1 MLIAIIS
8 LTTGSPRAALRRL
21 MLVASLGLVL
31 LAQAP
36 EAGARDWFVAGL
48 TFSDELGGFRLLS
61 VSGEGTI
68 ANPIV
73 LVEEITGPGPAT
85 LLVRNHRAGVGA
97 DFGMATEGDR
107 YLGLALVKIV
117 TNRGKWRWSGF
128 EMELREEAHQPSVYT
143 DGLSF
148 DQIGTIKRPLH
159 ADRFNQVKKANE
171 PYDRLV
177 FDRGR
182 VDPDE
187 VVTFAFNIVDLSP
200 RALFFLVQEPIML
213 LSQHQNGKN
222 QQVAGQSLLGPSEQD
237 EKLTK
242 SVSR

>member
-1 MLIAIIS
+1 MLIAMIS
-8 LTTGSPRAALRRL
+8 LTAGRPRAALRRL
-21 MLVASLGLVL
+21 MLVLSLGLVL

-36 EAGARDWFVAGL
+36 EAGARAWFVAGL

-61 VSGEGTI
+61 VSGDGTL

-73 LVEEITGPGPAT
+73 LVEEITGPGPAI

-107 YLGLALVKIV
+107 YLGLALDKIV

-148 DQIGTIKRPLH
+148 DQVGAMKRPLH
-159 ADRFNQVKKANE
+159 ADRFNQVKNAHE

-182 VDPDE
+182 VDPGE
-187 VVTFAFNIVDLSP
+187 VVTLAFNIVDLSP
-200 RALFFLVQEPIML
+200 RALFYLVQEPIML
-213 LSQHQNGKN
+213 LSRHQNGEK
-222 QQVAGQSLLGPSEQD
+222 QLARHETTDSEAFGPPA
-237 EKLTK
+237 LP
-242 SVSR
+242 